1 MSTPA
6 HAPGD
11 APDAGASP
19 DPSPAP
25 TAGTGDLGRVAIIGL
40 GRIGTAIAAAVRG
53 SDRMDPDHL
62 VGAEPDAERS
72 AQVAAEL
79 GITTTTENREAV
91 AGADIV
97 VLAVKPHLVAGLVGD
112 VADVLDDDTLVV
124 SVAAGIRTDTIED
137 ALGRDLPV
145 VRIMPNTPLLVGH
158 GMSVLTPGTH
168 AGDGHLDRAAAL
180 VAGAGDV
187 RVIDESLFD
196 AVTAVS
202 GSGPAYVFALAEA
215 MIAGALEQG
224 LEREDA
230 VALVEQTVA
239 GAGVLLRGSAH
250 GAAQLREMV
259 SSPGGTT
266 LAGLERL
273 DAHGL
278 QAAVVDAIDAATRR
292 GRELGS

>member
-1 MSTPA
+1 MTTA
-6 HAPGD
+6 AQT
-11 APDAGASP
+11 P
-19 DPSPAP
+19 DPSIDPVGS
-25 TAGTGDLGRVAIIGL
+25 AGDGDLGKVAIVGL
-40 GRIGTAIAAAVRG
+40 GRIGTAIAAAVHG
-53 SDRMDPDHL
+53 SDRMDAGNL
-62 VGAEPDAERS
+62 VGAEPDAERG
-72 AQVAAEL
+72 AEVAAEL
-79 GITTTTENREAV
+79 GIATTTENRDAV

-97 VLAVKPHLVAGLVGD
+97 LFAVKPHLVGELVAD

-124 SVAAGIRTDTIED
+124 SVAAGIRTDTIER
-137 ALGRDLPV
+137 ALDRDLPV

-158 GMSVLTPGTH
+158 GMSVLAPGTF
-168 AGDGHLDRAAAL
+168 ARADHLDRAAAL

-187 RVIDESLFD
+187 RIIDESLFD

-224 LEREDA
+224 LVREDA

-239 GAGVLLRGSAH
+239 GAGALLRGSGH

-273 DAHGL
+273 AAHDLEG
-278 QAAVVDAIDAATRR
+278 AVVDAIDAATRR